1 MIGSPRWD
9 TSYGKYN
16 TQPYDKLM
24 MDLMYIA
31 HPSLIEDLR
40 IILATV
46 KILFMPESTEGVE
59 EDQIT
64 PVKIPEKKP

>member
-1 MIGSPRWD
+1 
-9 TSYGKYN
+9 
-16 TQPYDKLM
+16 M